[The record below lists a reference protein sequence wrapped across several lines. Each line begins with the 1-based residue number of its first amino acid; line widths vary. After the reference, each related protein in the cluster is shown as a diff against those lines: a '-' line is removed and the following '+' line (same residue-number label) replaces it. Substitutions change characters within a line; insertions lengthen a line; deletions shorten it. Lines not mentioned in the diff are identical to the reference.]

1 MPDYSSDYG
10 GRYMKAAHITEP
22 FVGVVERVAREDVD
36 RNGKMRTVIYFEG
49 VARGVVCNGTRYDA
63 ASRLI
68 GSRNTDNW
76 PGVRIGVRRGE
87 TSFGGMTTDC
97 IEFVVPE
104 PEVLPGLEEEG
115 SGQHG
120 RRSQRQ
126 SAVLTQQQPVV
137 APPQVAATG
146 IFYER

>member
-104 PEVLPGLEEEG
+104 PKSTG
-115 SGQHG
+115 
-120 RRSQRQ
+120 
-126 SAVLTQQQPVV
+126 TQKKK
-137 APPQVAATG
+137 AAANMAAALNDKVP
-146 IFYER
+146 F